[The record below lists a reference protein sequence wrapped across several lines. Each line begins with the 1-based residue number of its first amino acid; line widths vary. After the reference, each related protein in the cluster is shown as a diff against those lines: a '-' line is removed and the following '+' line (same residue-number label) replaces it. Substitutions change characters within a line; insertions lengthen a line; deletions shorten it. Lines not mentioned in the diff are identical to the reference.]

1 MMNISYNRLLLF
13 YRVEQHVFQIAQ
25 KIGHALYV
33 TQLCRAI
40 LTHFP
45 IFRKSQMKTNFVN
58 VGPQNCQLP
67 GGNGLLQL
75 QRGVCQIP
83 YFHESA
89 KFSMIN
95 PRDED

>member
-1 MMNISYNRLLLF
+1 MNISYNRLLLF

-67 GGNGLLQL
+67 GGNGSSNYKEVYARSHISMSLQN
-75 QRGVCQIP
+75 
-83 YFHESA
+83 SA
-89 KFSMIN
+89 
-95 PRDED
+95 